1 MFQDYPSK
9 MGIQGCAFLDNQ
21 IMKYIDTVQIKER
34 FIEKYTFFFYFTPE
48 IRNYYF
54 MKIKITVCNNQMYP
68 VFKYC
73 LVMDHDQTERMLLD

>member
-34 FIEKYTFFFYFTPE
+34 FIEKYTFFFLLHTG
-48 IRNYYF
+48 
-54 MKIKITVCNNQMYP
+54 NQ
-68 VFKYC
+68 K
-73 LVMDHDQTERMLLD
+73 LLFYEN